1 MLDGGWVWTRAEDMK
16 ISEFRAGYGAAMRFD
31 LPIGPLQVAYGH
43 ASHGRDLWTL
53 SLGYPLTP
61 PR

>member
-16 ISEFRAGYGAAMRFD
+16 LSGLRVGYGVAMRFD
-31 LPIGPLQVAYGH
+31 LPIGPLQVAYGR